1 MADAHGLGPC
11 VSNDVQVRLLSPA
24 LHYFFVL
31 ILAMEAKSLHIHK
44 KQDSSFRNILFM
56 MIPILVFLATFA
68 LSINIFR

>member
-1 MADAHGLGPC
+1 M
-11 VSNDVQVRLLSPA
+11 
-24 LHYFFVL
+24 L